1 MSEGGVAEN
10 GPPNSAGNS
19 PSNRDVSEAL
29 LFATD
34 EPLTVRQV
42 IDIFGTL
49 EEGEKLPSVTPDDVL
64 GSIEELNL
72 DYERTGRVVRIVKVA
87 GGYQFATKPEF
98 APWLGR
104 MLSEKSKRKLSLSAL
119 ETLAVIAYKQPVT
132 KPEIETIR
140 GVNADYVLHTLLER
154 SLVAIV
160 GRAATPGRP
169 LLYGATKEFL
179 KHFGVNDLSELP
191 KPREI
196 DELMAE
202 AEFEV
207 EKRMLQELEAKR
219 RLETGEDPGSGTGNE
234 KGEDDAGRDIS

>member
-1 MSEGGVAEN
+1 MIDAGGTDSGQGN
-10 GPPNSAGNS
+10 GPT
-19 PSNRDVSEAL
+19 NREIIEAL

-42 IDIFGTL
+42 IDIFGIL
-49 EEGEKLPSVTPDDVL
+49 DEGEKPASVTPDGVL
-64 GSIEELNL
+64 AAIEELNG
-72 DYERTGRVVRIVKVA
+72 DYERTGRTVRIVKVA

-98 APWLGR
+98 APWLGK
-104 MLSEKSKRKLSLSAL
+104 MLREKSKRKLSVSAL
-119 ETLAVIAYKQPVT
+119 ETLAVVAYKQPVT

-169 LLYGATKEFL
+169 LLYGTTKDFL

-219 RLETGEDPGSGTGNE
+219 RAESGEG
-234 KGEDDAGRDIS
+234 KEDDDAAEENA

>member
-1 MSEGGVAEN
+1 MSGEGTPRGRLAVI
-10 GPPNSAGNS
+10 
-19 PSNRDVSEAL
+19 EAL
-29 LFATD
+29 LFGTD
-34 EPLTVRQV
+34 EPLGVRQIV
-42 IDIFGTL
+42 EIFGMP
-49 EEGEKLPSVTPDDVL
+49 EEGMSPESVTPEEVL
-64 GSIEELNL
+64 AAIDELNRQ
-72 DYERTGRVVRIVKVA
+72 YEQGDRAVRIVRVA

-104 MLSEKSKRKLSLSAL
+104 MLREKSRRKLSVSAL

-140 GVNADYVLHTLLER
+140 GVNADYVLRTLLER

-160 GRAATPGRP
+160 GRASTPGRP
-169 LLYGATKEFL
+169 LLYGTTREFL
-179 KHFGVNDLSELP
+179 KHFGVNDLADLP

-207 EKRMLQELEAKR
+207 EKRLLEELETKR
-219 RLETGEDPGSGTGNE
+219 RQEEAGGEGGPADDPGQES
-234 KGEDDAGRDIS
+234 AP

>member
-1 MSEGGVAEN
+1 MSGEGTPRGRLAVI
-10 GPPNSAGNS
+10 
-19 PSNRDVSEAL
+19 EAL
-29 LFATD
+29 LFGTD
-34 EPLTVRQV
+34 EPLGVRQIV
-42 IDIFGTL
+42 EIFGMP
-49 EEGEKLPSVTPDDVL
+49 EEGMSPESVTPEEVL
-64 GSIEELNL
+64 AAIDELNRQ
-72 DYERTGRVVRIVKVA
+72 YEQADRAVRIVRVA

-104 MLSEKSKRKLSLSAL
+104 MLREKSRRKLSVSAL

-140 GVNADYVLHTLLER
+140 GVNADYVLRTLLER

-160 GRAATPGRP
+160 GRASTPGRP
-169 LLYGATKEFL
+169 LLYGTTREFL
-179 KHFGVNDLSELP
+179 KHFGVNDLADLP

-207 EKRMLQELEAKR
+207 EKRLLEELETKR
-219 RLETGEDPGSGTGNE
+219 RQEEAGGEGGPADDPGQES
-234 KGEDDAGRDIS
+234 AP

>member
-1 MSEGGVAEN
+1 MSEGGVAGN
-10 GPPNSAGNS
+10 GPPDSAGNS
-19 PSNRDVSEAL
+19 PSNREVIEAL

-42 IDIFGTL
+42 IEIFGTL
-49 EEGEKLPSVTPDDVL
+49 EEGGKLPSVTPEEVL

-72 DYERTGRVVRIVKVA
+72 DYERTGRAVRIVKVA

-104 MLSEKSKRKLSLSAL
+104 MLREKSKRKLSLSAL

-169 LLYGATKEFL
+169 LLYGTTKEFL

-219 RLETGEDPGSGTGNE
+219 RLETGDETGPETGNE

>member
-1 MSEGGVAEN
+1 MSGEEVAAN
-10 GPPNSAGNS
+10 DPGNTTGNS
-19 PSNRDVSEAL
+19 PSNREVIEAL

-42 IDIFGTL
+42 IDIFGNL
-49 EEGEKLPSVTPDDVL
+49 EEGEKPPAVTPEDVL
-64 GSIEELNL
+64 GSIEALNH
-72 DYERTGRVVRIVKVA
+72 DYERTGRAMRIVKVA

-104 MLSEKSKRKLSLSAL
+104 MLREKLKRKLSLSAL

-140 GVNADYVLHTLLER
+140 GVNADYVLHTLLQR

-169 LLYGATKEFL
+169 LLYGTTREFL

-219 RLETGEDPGSGTGNE
+219 RLEEGDETGDGTGSG
-234 KGEDDAGRDIS
+234 DAGGDIS

>member
-1 MSEGGVAEN
+1 MNTGEPLE
-10 GPPNSAGNS
+10 SAPEYSPGN
-19 PSNRDVSEAL
+19 REIIEAL

-42 IDIFGTL
+42 IDIFGDL
-49 EEGEKLPSVTPDDVL
+49 GEAEKPAAVTPGDVL
-64 GSIEELNL
+64 GAIDELNR
-72 DYERTGRVVRIVKVA
+72 DYERTGRAVRIVKVA

-104 MLSEKSKRKLSLSAL
+104 MLREKSKRKLSLSAL

-140 GVNADYVLHTLLER
+140 GVNADYVLHTLLQR

-169 LLYGATKEFL
+169 LLYGTTKEFL

-219 RLETGEDPGSGTGNE
+219 RTETGDETGPGTGDETGNE
-234 KGEDDAGRDIS
+234 KGEDDAVGDIS

>member
-1 MSEGGVAEN
+1 MSPEEPTEK
-10 GPPNSAGNS
+10 GPGN
-19 PSNRDVSEAL
+19 REIIEAL

-34 EPLTVRQV
+34 EPLTVKQV

-49 EEGEKLPSVTPDDVL
+49 EEAEKPPVVTADDVL
-64 GSIEELNL
+64 GSIEELNR
-72 DYERTGRVVRIVKVA
+72 DYENTGRVVRIVKVA

-104 MLSEKSKRKLSLSAL
+104 MLREKSKRKLSLSAL

-140 GVNADYVLHTLLER
+140 GVNADYVLHTLLQR

-169 LLYGATKEFL
+169 LLYGTTREFL

-219 RLETGEDPGSGTGNE
+219 RGETPEDAGDE
-234 KGEDDAGRDIS
+234 KGEEDAAGDIS

>member
-1 MSEGGVAEN
+1 MSTGEPAE
-10 GPPNSAGNS
+10 SAQEYNPGN
-19 PSNRDVSEAL
+19 REIIEAL

-42 IDIFGTL
+42 IDIFGDL
-49 EEGEKLPSVTPDDVL
+49 GEGEKPAAVTPDDVL
-64 GSIEELNL
+64 GSIDELNR
-72 DYERTGRVVRIVKVA
+72 DYERTGRAVRIVKVA

-104 MLSEKSKRKLSLSAL
+104 MLREKSKRKLSLSAL

-140 GVNADYVLHTLLER
+140 GVNADYVLHTLLQR

-169 LLYGATKEFL
+169 LLYGTTKEFL

-219 RLETGEDPGSGTGNE
+219 RTETGDETGPETGDETGNE
-234 KGEDDAGRDIS
+234 KAEGDAVGDIS

>member
-1 MSEGGVAEN
+1 M
-10 GPPNSAGNS
+10 SAGEDTGAG
-19 PSNRDVSEAL
+19 PGNREIIEAL

-34 EPLTVRQV
+34 EPLAVKQV
-42 IDIFGTL
+42 VDIFGIL
-49 EEGEKLPSVTPDDVL
+49 DDGEQPSPITPDEVL
-64 GSIEELNL
+64 AAIEQLNAE
-72 DYERTGRVVRIVKVA
+72 YERTGRTVRIVKVA

-98 APWLGR
+98 ARWLGK
-104 MLSEKSKRKLSLSAL
+104 MLREKSKRKLSLSAL

-169 LLYGATKEFL
+169 LLYGTTKDFL

-219 RLETGEDPGSGTGNE
+219 RAESGEETGRDEESPGE
-234 KGEDDAGRDIS
+234 AL

>member
-1 MSEGGVAEN
+1 MSGEATPRGRLAVI
-10 GPPNSAGNS
+10 
-19 PSNRDVSEAL
+19 EAL
-29 LFATD
+29 LFGTD
-34 EPLTVRQV
+34 EPLGVRQIV
-42 IDIFGTL
+42 EIFGMP
-49 EEGEKLPSVTPDDVL
+49 EEGMSPESVTPEEVL
-64 GSIEELNL
+64 AAIDELNRQ
-72 DYERTGRVVRIVKVA
+72 YEQGDRAVRIVRVA

-104 MLSEKSKRKLSLSAL
+104 MLREKSRRKLSVSAL

-140 GVNADYVLHTLLER
+140 GVNADYVLRTLLER

-160 GRAATPGRP
+160 GRASTPGRP
-169 LLYGATKEFL
+169 LLYGTTREFL
-179 KHFGVNDLSELP
+179 KHFGVNDIADLP

-207 EKRMLQELEAKR
+207 EKRLLEELEAR
-219 RLETGEDPGSGTGNE
+219 RRQEEAGGEEGPAEDPGPES
-234 KGEDDAGRDIS
+234 AP

>member
-1 MSEGGVAEN
+1 M
-10 GPPNSAGNS
+10 SAGEDAGTG
-19 PSNRDVSEAL
+19 PGNREIIEAL

-34 EPLTVRQV
+34 EPLSVKQV
-42 IDIFGTL
+42 VDIFGIL
-49 EEGEKLPSVTPDDVL
+49 DEGEQPSPITADEVL
-64 GSIEELNL
+64 AAIEQLNL
-72 DYERTGRVVRIVKVA
+72 EYERTGRTVRIVKVA

-98 APWLGR
+98 ARWLGK
-104 MLSEKSKRKLSLSAL
+104 MLREKSKRKLSLSAL

-169 LLYGATKEFL
+169 LLYGTTKDFL

-219 RLETGEDPGSGTGNE
+219 RAESGEEAGEVKDEESPGE
-234 KGEDDAGRDIS
+234 AL

>member
-1 MSEGGVAEN
+1 MSTGEQAES
-10 GPPNSAGNS
+10 GPGEAHGN
-19 PSNRDVSEAL
+19 REIIEAL

-42 IDIFGTL
+42 IDIFGDP
-49 EEGEKLPSVTPDDVL
+49 GEVEKPAAVTPDDVL
-64 GSIEELNL
+64 GSIDDLNR
-72 DYERTGRVVRIVKVA
+72 DYERTGRAVRIVKVA
-87 GGYQFATKPEF
+87 GGYQFATKPGF

-104 MLSEKSKRKLSLSAL
+104 MLREKSKRKLSLSAL

-140 GVNADYVLHTLLER
+140 GVNADYVLHTLLQR

-169 LLYGATKEFL
+169 LLYGTTKEFL

-207 EKRMLQELEAKR
+207 EKKMLQELEAKR
-219 RLETGEDPGSGTGNE
+219 QAETDDASGPEPGDG
-234 KGEDDAGRDIS
+234 KGEDDAVANIS

>member
-1 MSEGGVAEN
+1 MNPGEVTGN
-10 GPPNSAGNS
+10 GPGNTEII
-19 PSNRDVSEAL
+19 EAL

-42 IDIFGTL
+42 MDIFGIL
-49 EEGEKLPSVTPDDVL
+49 DEGEKPAPITPDDVL
-64 GSIEELNL
+64 GSIDELNR
-72 DYERTGRVVRIVKVA
+72 DYERTGRTVRIVKVA

-98 APWLGR
+98 APWLGK
-104 MLSEKSKRKLSLSAL
+104 MLREKSKRKLSLSAL

-140 GVNADYVLHTLLER
+140 GVNADYVLHTLLQR

-169 LLYGATKEFL
+169 LLYGTTKEFL

-207 EKRMLQELEAKR
+207 EKKMLQELEAKR
-219 RLETGEDPGSGTGNE
+219 RAETGDEQEDNRDEGDNGG
-234 KGEDDAGRDIS
+234 DIS

>member
-1 MSEGGVAEN
+1 MSTGEQPEN
-10 GPPNSAGNS
+10 APGDSPGN
-19 PSNRDVSEAL
+19 REIIEAL

-42 IDIFGTL
+42 IDIFGDL
-49 EEGEKLPSVTPDDVL
+49 DEGEKPPAVTPDDVL
-64 GSIEELNL
+64 GSIEELNR
-72 DYERTGRVVRIVKVA
+72 DYERTGRAMRIVKVA
-87 GGYQFATKPEF
+87 GGYQFATKPGF
-98 APWLGR
+98 ALWLGR
-104 MLSEKSKRKLSLSAL
+104 MLREKSKRKLSLSAL

-140 GVNADYVLHTLLER
+140 GVNADYVLHTLLQR

-169 LLYGATKEFL
+169 LLYGTTKEFL

-207 EKRMLQELEAKR
+207 EKKMLQELEAKR
-219 RLETGEDPGSGTGNE
+219 QTETGDETGPETGNE
-234 KGEDDAGRDIS
+234 KGEGIAGGEIS

>member
-1 MSEGGVAEN
+1 MSGEGT
-10 GPPNSAGNS
+10 PPG
-19 PSNRDVSEAL
+19 RREIIEAL

-34 EPLTVRQV
+34 EPLTVRQLV
-42 IDIFGTL
+42 EIFGMP
-49 EEGEKLPSVTPDDVL
+49 EEGEAPAAVTGEEVL
-64 GSIEELNL
+64 AAIDELNGE
-72 DYERTGRVVRIVKVA
+72 YARAGRAVRIVRVA

-104 MLSEKSKRKLSLSAL
+104 MLREKSRRKLSVSAL

-140 GVNADYVLHTLLER
+140 GVNADYVLRTLLER

-160 GRAATPGRP
+160 GRASTPGRP
-169 LLYGATKEFL
+169 LLYGTTKEFL
-179 KHFGVNDLSELP
+179 KHFGVNDIADLP

-207 EKRMLQELEAKR
+207 EKRLLEELEAKR
-219 RLETGEDPGSGTGNE
+219 RQEEGGGEESAP
-234 KGEDDAGRDIS
+234 DAEAVT

>member
-1 MSEGGVAEN
+1 M
-10 GPPNSAGNS
+10 SAGDPAGTSPGNS
-19 PSNRDVSEAL
+19 EVIEAL

-42 IDIFGTL
+42 IDIFGIL
-49 EEGEKLPSVTPDDVL
+49 EEGEKPSAVTPDDVL
-64 GSIEELNL
+64 GAIEELNR
-72 DYERTGRVVRIVKVA
+72 DYERTGRAVRIVKVA

-98 APWLGR
+98 APWLGK
-104 MLSEKSKRKLSLSAL
+104 MLREKSKRKLSLSAL

-140 GVNADYVLHTLLER
+140 GVNADYVLHTLLQR
-154 SLVAIV
+154 NLVAIV

-169 LLYGATKEFL
+169 LLYGTTKEFL

-219 RLETGEDPGSGTGNE
+219 RLEMGTETGEGENGEEIPG
-234 KGEDDAGRDIS
+234 GEVS

>member
-1 MSEGGVAEN
+1 MIDAGGTDSGQGN
-10 GPPNSAGNS
+10 GPT
-19 PSNRDVSEAL
+19 NREIIEAL

-42 IDIFGTL
+42 IDIFGIL
-49 EEGEKLPSVTPDDVL
+49 DEGEKPATVTPDGVL
-64 GSIEELNL
+64 AAIEDLNG
-72 DYERTGRVVRIVKVA
+72 DFERTGRTVRIVKVA

-98 APWLGR
+98 APWLGK
-104 MLSEKSKRKLSLSAL
+104 MLREKSKRKLSVSAL
-119 ETLAVIAYKQPVT
+119 ETLAVVAYKQPVT

-169 LLYGATKEFL
+169 LLYGTTKDFL

-219 RLETGEDPGSGTGNE
+219 RAESGEG
-234 KGEDDAGRDIS
+234 KEDDDAAEENA